1 MNLVK
6 IKVKSFKNSKVNAQK
21 WKFFRKFFDAIQ
33 RMDRKLINMADQ
45 IKALRPG
52 LGKVTSLKS
61 KSKVQKVKVASGK
74 SKSKFEKVKVTFLKS
89 KSKF

>member
-1 MNLVK
+1 MVTKLKYMKNCKKLK
-6 IKVKSFKNSKVNAQK
+6 ILSGSFV
-21 WKFFRKFFDAIQ
+21 FF
-33 RMDRKLINMADQ
+33 LWS
-45 IKALRPG
+45 RPG